1 MGTPTVPHHVH
12 WIALVELAEGS
23 FLNCMCS
30 ACLLMAALST
40 SFNALVRDAAPVG
53 LRVGVHGTTSGT
65 GTAVVGDK
73 DDTRRG
79 HIP

>member
-1 MGTPTVPHHVH
+1 
-12 WIALVELAEGS
+12 
-23 FLNCMCS
+23 
-30 ACLLMAALST
+30 MAALST